1 MNELKN
7 RLFTL
12 EMDKVKESKSL
23 ENQISNLKARL
34 EQKEELMRQT
44 KEDLRRYQQEQD
56 TTIVVENNNE
66 MCSNEASLTC
76 SAGSGIVQ
84 NALLLVLKCE
94 KAKLHEDL
102 NRVKKENARLVRTL
116 SELKYENTKWK
127 DRALRLKEKEKASS
141 GHQCENIPC
150 TLTPSLEESI
160 TPYSFPECTPVPQK
174 TEISTALFP
183 PEVKTGAQTDETSLT
198 SEKMRPVDSSKVSS
212 FGTESKWQLPSSKIF
227 DNSQLGFPA
236 AESPQRKA
244 KSEGNERDDWPKP
257 SASDPQCKMQ

>member
-1 MNELKN
+1 MSK
-7 RLFTL
+7 F
-12 EMDKVKESKSL
+12 VKYCK
-23 ENQISNLKARL
+23 
-34 EQKEELMRQT
+34 
-44 KEDLRRYQQEQD
+44 
-56 TTIVVENNNE
+56 
-66 MCSNEASLTC
+66 
-76 SAGSGIVQ
+76 
-84 NALLLVLKCE
+84 LVIF
-94 KAKLHEDL
+94 
-102 NRVKKENARLVRTL
+102 KENVVNISDFVFFPFRTL

-236 AESPQRKA
+236 GKCLHLMVEMELQVF
-244 KSEGNERDDWPKP
+244 
-257 SASDPQCKMQ
+257 